1 MCFGMIVLL
10 IIFTT
15 FSLFASGI
23 PDDSLPLPMR
33 RSASGE
39 ANIAAYTLKHG
50 DLAEKLI
57 AMVSYFDAAE
67 LGITERKI
75 TRLVRE
81 NPIRS
86 NPYSDMHNAYL
97 ITLASRHGLL
107 SVVKSIVENKPD
119 SINCLSYGYTP
130 LDEAIQFRKWDVADY
145 LRKNGGVQKRT
156 SSEQLNALLHVHS
169 KKRKRRF

>member
-10 IIFTT
+10 ILFST
-15 FSLFASGI
+15 FSIFASD
-23 PDDSLPLPMR
+23 PSDVLWPVPMR
-33 RSASGE
+33 RSASGD
-39 ANIAAYTLKHG
+39 AGMAVYSLKHG

-57 AMVSYFDAAE
+57 AMVSYFDSAE

-119 SINCLSYGYTP
+119 SINCLSYGYTSV
-130 LDEAIQFRKWDVADY
+130 R
-145 LRKNGGVQKRT
+145 
-156 SSEQLNALLHVHS
+156 
-169 KKRKRRF
+169 

>member
-1 MCFGMIVLL
+1 MLKILVVLCN
-10 IIFTT
+10 IFY
-15 FSLFASGI
+15 LFASGI
-23 PDDSLPLPMR
+23 PDDLWPVPMR
-33 RSASGE
+33 RSASGD

-57 AMVSYFDAAE
+57 AMVCYFDAAE

-81 NPIRS
+81 NSIRS

-119 SINCLSYGYTP
+119 SINCLGNGYTP
-130 LDEAIQFRKWDVADY
+130 LDEAIQFRKWDIADY

-156 SSEQLNALLHVHS
+156 TSEQLNALLQIHS
-169 KKRKRRF
+169 KKRKSCC